1 MHAWPSAANRG
12 QRVAAALQL
21 GYGGFGLV
29 AAIALLLGGPR
40 MRLFLAPWALCLV
53 ATAGLAPVV
62 WGGAGWWAGA
72 LAAALAALI
81 AWGVVWLAGRSFVG
95 AVPQHLPE

>member
-1 MHAWPSAANRG
+1 VTSG
-12 QRVAAALQL
+12 QRVATALQL
-21 GYGGFGLV
+21 GYGGFGLI

-40 MRLFLAPWALCLV
+40 TRLFLAPWALCLV

-62 WGGAGWWAGA
+62 WGGAAWRAGA
-72 LAAALAALI
+72 LAAAVTALI

-95 AVPQHLPE
+95 ALPQHLPE